1 MGRNHSW
8 FNSGALL
15 FAAVLMAFAAPA
27 FALSG
32 AAWTTN
38 SQCATVDQN
47 IYLWLT
53 DVYIQGGANNDHSF
67 GLEPGTYWVRVTT
80 PSGVPLGTSDS
91 AVLTVGSDGRAT
103 TCLSLW
109 DNLKK
114 ASDGSQGYDVSPN
127 AEYKAWV
134 SLSSDFDERESKT
147 DNFRVHNPHILV
159 EQSCTP
165 DVFVG
170 DSIGVTITVTNTGSV
185 TLTNVTV
192 TNSFFGP
199 LALPDSFNG
208 ELAPGA
214 SYSWTVSCPATASGA
229 FTTTT
234 TASGDDS
241 YFSYT
246 ATSATSCQTNVW
258 APEVSK
264 TAATS
269 YTRTWSWSLLK
280 TANDSDTVTI
290 GPGASAQVC
299 YTVTASA
306 TYVDSAWAV
315 SGTITV
321 HNPAPIE
328 ASVASVSDSI
338 PSANVTCP
346 GTAPYTIAAGGDLV
360 CTYSAS
366 LNGPN
371 GGTNTATAKLT
382 NDAEF
387 SGSADY
393 AFGDPTTVLHANA
406 TVADAGISIANADA
420 TGSLGWTIAQTPS
433 SMNCSAP
440 GCSFTYCA
448 TVTNTSATCDLS
460 STSSNTAT
468 LTADNGSQSASATTN
483 LYTGVCPSVCTLTIG
498 YWKTHAGF
506 TGRNAD
512 RVTQYLPKSLGAGG
526 GKTVVVTSAAQA
538 VGLLSMSGDASNGV
552 NKLYA
557 QELAAKLNIAH
568 GSSPTAIASALTAA
582 DSFLVL
588 YNAGDWSS
596 LSKTQKNNVNQ
607 WMSTFD
613 SYNNGLIGPGH
624 CN

>member
-8 FNSGALL
+8 FVRGTL
-15 FAAVLMAFAAPA
+15 FFAIAMMAMAAPA

-32 AAWTTN
+32 AIFTTN
-38 SQCATVDQN
+38 SSCATVDQN

-53 DVYIQGGANNDHSF
+53 DVYLDGGPNNPHAF
-67 GLEPGTYWVRVTT
+67 GLDPGTYWVRVTT

-91 AVLTVGSDGRAT
+91 AIFTVGSDGRAT

-114 ASDGSQGYDVSPN
+114 ASDGSVGYDVSPN

-134 SLSSDFDERESKT
+134 STSSAFNPSESKT

-192 TNSFFGP
+192 VNSFFGT
-199 LALPDSFNG
+199 LALPDSFNS

-214 SYSWTVSCPATASGA
+214 SYSWTVSCPATAAGA

-234 TASGDDS
+234 TASGDDA

-258 APEVSK
+258 APAVSK
-264 TAATS
+264 TAATT
-269 YTRTWSWSLLK
+269 YTRTWSWSLAK
-280 TANDSDTVTI
+280 TANDNGTVTI

-315 SGTITV
+315 GGTITV
-321 HNPAPIE
+321 HNPAPIA

-338 PSANVTCP
+338 PSANVQCP
-346 GTAPYTIAAGGDLV
+346 GSAPYSIAAGDDLV
-360 CTYSAS
+360 CTYSAA

-393 AFGDPTTVLHANA
+393 AFGGPTTELHASA

-420 TGSLGWTIAQTPS
+420 TGSLGWTIVQAPIAGI
-433 SMNCSAP
+433 CAAP

-448 TVTNTSATCDLS
+448 TVTNTSATCDLN
-460 STSSNTAT
+460 STATNSAT
-468 LTADNGSQSASATTN
+468 LTADNGSQSASASTN
-483 LYTGVCPSVCTLTIG
+483 LYSGACPSVCTLTIG

-512 RVTQYLPKSLGAGG
+512 RVTPYLPKSLGAGG
-526 GKTVVVTSAAQA
+526 GKTVVVTTAAQA

-568 GSSPTAIASALTAA
+568 GSSPTAIASTLTASDA
-582 DSFLVL
+582 FLVL
-588 YNAGDWSS
+588 YNAGNWAS
-596 LSKTQKNNVNQ
+596 LSKTQKTSVNQ

>member
-1 MGRNHSW
+1 MSRNHQW
-8 FNSGALL
+8 FKNGALS
-15 FAAVLMAFAAPA
+15 FAAILLAFAAPA

-32 AAWTTN
+32 AVWTTN
-38 SQCATVDQN
+38 SSCATVDQN
-47 IYLWLT
+47 IYQWLP
-53 DVYIQGGANNDHSF
+53 DVFLSGGPNNPHSF
-67 GLEPGTYWVRVTT
+67 GLYPGTYWVRVTT

-91 AVLTVGSDGRAT
+91 AILTVGSDGRPT

-134 SLSSDFDERESKT
+134 SLSSDFNESESKT
-147 DNFRVHNPHILV
+147 DNFRVHDPHILV
-159 EQSCTP
+159 TRSCP
-165 DVFVG
+165 GDVFVG
-170 DSIGVTITVTNTGSV
+170 DTIAINITVTNTGSV
-185 TLTNVTV
+185 TLTNVSV
-192 TNSFFGP
+192 NNSFFG
-199 LALPDSFNG
+199 ALSLPAEYNG

-214 SYSWTVSCPATASGA
+214 SYTWTVTCPATTAGA
-229 FTTTT
+229 FNTTT
-234 TASGDDS
+234 TATGDDAF
-241 YFSYT
+241 FSYT
-246 ATSATSCQTNVW
+246 ADSSTGCQTNVY
-258 APEVSK
+258 PLEVSK

-280 TANDSDTVTI
+280 TANDSGTVTI
-290 GPGASAQVC
+290 GHGAQAQVC

-306 TYVDSAWAV
+306 TFVDSAWTV

-321 HNPAPIE
+321 HNPAPID

-393 AFGDPTTVLHANA
+393 VFGDPTTVLHANA
-406 TVADAGISIANADA
+406 TVADGGISIANADA

-468 LTADNGSQSASATTN
+468 LTADNGSQSSSATTN
-483 LYTGVCPSVCTLTIG
+483 LYSGVCPSVCTLTIG

-557 QELAAKLNIAH
+557 QELAAKLNLAH
-568 GSSPTAIASALTAA
+568 GSSSTAVASTLTASDA
-582 DSFLVL
+582 FLVL

-596 LSKTQKNNVNQ
+596 LSKTQKNSVNQ